1 MSDIPAPCAGVVL
14 AAGSGSRFGE
24 PKAPLEVDGERLV
37 DRSVRVLREG
47 GCDPIFVILG
57 AWEGSVDDA
66 LVIVNHGWEEGM
78 GSSLRLAL
86 QTVTDSSEADYAL
99 ITLVDLP
106 GLTSESVQR
115 VAAAD
120 SGIAVATFDGERG
133 HPVRIPREHFRE
145 LIDTVGGDEGARSF
159 VSQRDDV
166 ILVELVTSP
175 PEKTSTCQVTLLAP
189 SRWRLSL

>member
-1 MSDIPAPCAGVVL
+1 MSDTPAPCAGVVL

-47 GCDPIFVILG
+47 GCDPVFVILG
-57 AWEGSVDDA
+57 AWEGRVDDA

-78 GSSLRLAL
+78 GSSLRIAL
-86 QTVTDSSEADYAL
+86 KWVNATTEADYAL

-106 GLTSESVQR
+106 GLTSESVRR

-133 HPVRIPREHFRE
+133 HPVRISREHFRE
-145 LIDTVGGDEGARSF
+145 LIDTVSGDEGARSF

-166 ILVELVTSP
+166 VLVEIGDIASGRDIDVPSDVTGS
-175 PEKTSTCQVTLLAP
+175 
-189 SRWRLSL
+189 

>member
-14 AAGSGSRFGE
+14 AAGSDSRFGE

-78 GSSLRLAL
+78 G
-86 QTVTDSSEADYAL
+86 Q
-99 ITLVDLP
+99 
-106 GLTSESVQR
+106 
-115 VAAAD
+115 
-120 SGIAVATFDGERG
+120 
-133 HPVRIPREHFRE
+133 
-145 LIDTVGGDEGARSF
+145 
-159 VSQRDDV
+159 
-166 ILVELVTSP
+166 VELQLTQHDLFWLRFLRVVIT
-175 PEKTSTCQVTLLAP
+175 EE
-189 SRWRLSL
+189 R

>member
-37 DRSVRVLREG
+37 DRSVRTLREG

-66 LVIVNHGWEEGM
+66 LVIVNHGWGEGM
-78 GSSLRLAL
+78 GSSLRIAL
-86 QTVTDSSEADYAL
+86 KWVNATTQADYAL

-120 SGIAVATFDGERG
+120 SGIAVATFDGKRG

-166 ILVELVTSP
+166 VLVEVGDIASGKDIDVPSDVTGS
-175 PEKTSTCQVTLLAP
+175 
-189 SRWRLSL
+189 